1 MEYSFMDLN
10 YKSATSTG
18 EPVTEQAPAPA
29 TTSETPASTG
39 EPVNKVPAPGTT
51 ETPEATSNTPAP
63 NSTAPE
69 AANEAPTSATLPAGY
84 LTDGS
89 MVDAD
94 GVMRSEYIGEYA
106 QELAQRLKP
115 LKASTFQRAF
125 LTKAK
130 EANKK
135 KVPYS
140 VKKNCAQGMVIAAL
154 KLVSR
159 KQDPAPR
166 VLLDMIRAAT
176 VTVVDNSTFDVLYVH
191 LDAIYTNLLVG

>member
-1 MEYSFMDLN
+1 MYDLN
-10 YKSATSTG
+10 KLNKQAT
-18 EPVTEQAPAPA
+18 AA
-29 TTSETPASTG
+29 TSETPEAPSTVPPPEIAASEPPASTT
-39 EPVNKVPAPGTT
+39 PAPGTT
-51 ETPEATSNTPAP
+51 ETPEATASETPASA
-63 NSTAPE
+63 STAPAST
-69 AANEAPTSATLPAGY
+69 AATSATLPAEY

-159 KQDPAPR
+159 KKDPAPR

-176 VTVVDNSTFDVLYVH
+176 ATVVDNSTFDVLYVH
-191 LDAIYTNLLVG
+191 LDAICTNLLVG

>member
-1 MEYSFMDLN
+1 MSDTINTNTTNTNETAAAVNETAPAETSPAT
-10 YKSATSTG
+10 ATSAAT
-18 EPVTEQAPAPA
+18 ENPVP
-29 TTSETPASTG
+29 
-39 EPVNKVPAPGTT
+39 
-51 ETPEATSNTPAP
+51 
-63 NSTAPE
+63 
-69 AANEAPTSATLPAGY
+69 ATLPSGY
-84 LTDGS
+84 LASGS

-94 GVMRSEYIGEYA
+94 GVMLPEYVGEYA
-106 QELAQRLKP
+106 EGVAQRLKP

-130 EANKK
+130 DANKK

-140 VKKNCAQGMVIAAL
+140 VKKNCTQGMTIAAL

-159 KQDPAPR
+159 KKDPAPR

-176 VTVVDNSTFDVLYVH
+176 ATVVDDATFDVLYMH